1 MKKPKHRSLLAVAV
15 VLIGGLYLTDRVF
28 LEKRGIASISGAVS
42 STMGRDYYDLSELS
56 EPEFLKAFKTAM
68 IRGLQ
73 VNKSSR
79 GVGISLGI
87 FQVKND
93 SGAKV
98 YACEKY
104 PNLEIIL
111 QADGVANSGN
121 IPTLSVRGPCMVS
134 DDGRRILPLEIPLK
148 GLPQKLRE
156 NPNYQVALGDRGESF
171 VISAQDLYSDYWPT
185 DWNVV
190 GIKLSNDQEVL
201 EIDGY
206 EIISLLDQPLT
217 LDFTKVE

>member
-1 MKKPKHRSLLAVAV
+1 MKKPKSRSLLAVAV
-15 VLIGGLYLTDRVF
+15 VLVGGLYLTDRLF

-42 STMGRDYYDLSELS
+42 GTIGRDYYDLSELS
-56 EPEFLKAFKTAM
+56 EHEFSRAFKSVT
-68 IRGLQ
+68 IHGLK
-73 VNKSSR
+73 VERDSGR
-79 GVGISLGI
+79 VGIALGL
-87 FQVKND
+87 FQVKSD
-93 SGAKV
+93 AGAKV

-121 IPTLSVRGPCMVS
+121 IPTLTVRGPCIAS
-134 DDGRRILPLEIPLK
+134 DDGTHILPLEIPLK
-148 GLPQKLRE
+148 GLHQKLRE
-156 NPNYQVALGDRGESF
+156 NPNYQIPMGDRGESF
-171 VISAQDLYSDYWPT
+171 VISAQDLYSDYWPS

-190 GIKLSNDQEVL
+190 GIKLSNEKEVL

-217 LDFTKVE
+217 LDFSDNK